1 MNTLKITDEEELI
14 RDVDTRAVLNSNMS
28 SLEKYKARRNKE
40 REMSNDV
47 QNLKQDVSE
56 IKSLLK
62 QLLNREVVW
71 Q

>member
-62 QLLNREVVW
+62 QLLNREVV
-71 Q
+71 